1 MSNDRSITI
10 FFTDGSDLALSF
22 PKQEGNPHMLAKR
35 VQRALDSRQLA
46 FEINNE
52 LLVVPTNNI
61 KYLRMNP
68 CPEMLPDT
76 VIVGGTV
83 KGSEQE

>member
-10 FFTDGSDLALSF
+10 FFTDGTDLALSF

-35 VQRALDSRQLA
+35 VQMALDSRQMA

-61 KYLRMNP
+61 KFLRMDP
-68 CPEMLPDT
+68 CPDMLPDT
-76 VIVGGTV
+76 VIVGGTI
-83 KGSEQE
+83 KSTE

>member
-1 MSNDRSITI
+1 MSSDRSITL
-10 FFTDGSDLALSF
+10 FFTDGTDLELSF

-35 VQRALDSRQLA
+35 VQKALDSRQLA

-61 KYLRMNP
+61 KFLRINP

-76 VIVGGTV
+76 IIVGGTI
-83 KGSEQE
+83 KSSEQE

>member
-10 FFTDGSDLALSF
+10 FFTDGTDLALSF

-35 VQRALDSRQLA
+35 VQKALDSRQMA

-61 KYLRMNP
+61 KFLRIDP

-76 VIVGGTV
+76 VIVGGTI
-83 KGSEQE
+83 KSSE

>member
-46 FEINNE
+46 FEVNNE

-83 KGSEQE
+83 KSSEQK